1 MAHLRHSIL
10 ISPFFPN
17 LKLSASVELGRNDPL
32 HHHPL
37 HQKQLAKIKQN
48 HAKFNMNLQ
57 LINETTLSIL
67 CDIFAINLNDL

>member
-32 HHHPL
+32 HP
-37 HQKQLAKIKQN
+37 QKQLAKIKQN

-57 LINETTLSIL
+57 LINE
-67 CDIFAINLNDL
+67 NDV